1 MAQAARDFD
10 RQNFQAL
17 FGAMDL
23 PMFVYD
29 AVGLT
34 LLDANTSAA
43 ALFGRTR
50 QGLLGLRLPDLG
62 PASESSAV
70 ARTLRSAGESAM
82 QSVRLTIR
90 KPDGTQCCLD
100 GIAVPMSFAGSSAKL
115 VSIGAQR
122 LESDTT
128 NSEAPVSVEA
138 RGRQLR
144 RQDALVEFAR
154 TALSGMSGT
163 EVFAAAARLLN
174 EGVPIDYSI
183 GFLRAGNGE
192 LRGCAAS
199 GWTGDCRSLN
209 FDSSGDTLAART
221 TRARVPVV
229 VDEIDITDRRP
240 RDPLLAIS
248 GVRAAFGIPVRVG
261 DAVYGCLVGLSRTP
275 RRFDR
280 EMRFLEAVAGVVSM
294 AADRERAQRGADE
307 AGRRVAEVL
316 DSVAE
321 HFVHVDRDWKI
332 TFVNASAADLFSAA
346 PLAMIG
352 KPVETFFPSFKDPAI
367 RRHYDAAMIDQKPSS
382 FDFRSALNAR
392 WYDARVRPT
401 SEGIGV
407 FFLDITARREA
418 EEARLDVER
427 RTRVLIDNMPAV
439 TWMTDTDLKIVTSV
453 GGGLRKTGVEDDALV
468 GSNLREM
475 FPKGSDTIKAHE
487 RALAGDAADYDDAF
501 GGRTYHSHVE
511 PLRNAE
517 GVIVGVTGLAFD
529 FTDQLAAEHRLEDA
543 QALAQFGAWSFDLV
557 SGDRAYSD
565 ELLRIFGRSIAE
577 MPNRLQDFSKLVHGD
592 DAERVRAIIKEA
604 ATTGRPWKVDHRID
618 AGDGSVRYVQN
629 VGRCVVDGGKVL
641 RSYGSVLDITE
652 RKLAESELVRLANFD
667 VLTDLPNRAQL
678 AARVARAIGEADEV
692 AKLVAVC
699 CLDID
704 RFKSINHTL
713 GHEAGDALLRA
724 VGERLSSVVRP
735 GDAVGRLGSDE
746 FAIVFSGVSSDS
758 DSGVISEKLRS
769 AFAVPFEVLGR
780 DIFVTLSG
788 GISFYPKDGGD
799 PDSLLRHADAAL
811 QAAKEGGGGQTMVY
825 MADMSAADNAALDLR
840 NRLHMALEREEFRVF
855 FQPIL
860 DCPTRRLTGFEALVR
875 WEHPT
880 LGLVAPNDFIPL
892 AEQTGLIVP
901 IGAWVLREACEMARK
916 WRRNGTNG
924 IDVAVNLSARQFAD
938 RSLVEVVS
946 RSLRESGLPP
956 ENLCLEVTESAVVRD
971 LHAGAATLKSLSATG
986 LSVAIDDFGT
996 GYSSLNY
1003 LRSFA
1008 FDTLKID
1015 RSFVQGLPANEADTT
1030 IARGI
1035 IALGHAL
1042 GMRITAEGVE
1052 SEVQASFLQREAC
1065 DSLQGYMIG
1074 RPVPET
1080 GVAHLIAKY
1089 S

>member
-10 RQNFQAL
+10 RRNFQAL
-17 FGAMDL
+17 FGATDV

-29 AVGLT
+29 ALGLT
-34 LLDANTSAA
+34 VLDANAAAA

-50 QGLLGLRLPDLG
+50 QGLLGLHLPDLC
-62 PASESSAV
+62 PASEAAAL
-70 ARTLRSAGESAM
+70 ARTLRSAGDAA
-82 QSVRLTIR
+82 VRPVRFALC
-90 KPDGTQCCLD
+90 KPGGAAFPLD
-100 GIAVPMSFAGSSAKL
+100 CVVVPMSFAGVKAKL
-115 VSIGAQR
+115 ASVAAPRS
-122 LESDTT
+122 ESDVAGA
-128 NSEAPVSVEA
+128 EPLVSAEA

-154 TALSGMSGT
+154 SALSDLTGN
-163 EVFAAAARLLN
+163 EVFAAAARLLH
-174 EGVPIDYSI
+174 EGLPIDCCI
-183 GFLRAGNGE
+183 GFRRSEDGG

-199 GWTGDCRSLN
+199 GWNGDFRALR
-209 FDSSGDTLAART
+209 FEPEGDGFAARSA
-221 TRARVPVV
+221 RARAPIV
-229 VDEIDITDRRP
+229 VDRIDTDGGLRS
-240 RDPLLAIS
+240 RDSLLGLPS
-248 GVRAAFGIPVRVG
+248 VVAAVGMPVRVG
-261 DAVYGCLVGLSRTP
+261 DASYGCIVGLSRTP

-280 EMRFLEAVAGVVSM
+280 EMRFIEAVAGVVSI
-294 AADRERAQRGADE
+294 AADRERAQRGADD

-321 HFVHVDRDWKI
+321 HFVHVDRSWKI
-332 TFVNASAADLFSAA
+332 TFVNASAAKLFSAA

-352 KPVETFFPSFKDPAI
+352 RPVEAFFPSFKDPAI
-367 RRHYDAAMIDQKPSS
+367 RRHYDAAMIDRMPSS
-382 FDFRSALNAR
+382 FDFRSALNGR

-407 FFLDITARREA
+407 FFLDVTARREA

-427 RTRVLIDNMPAV
+427 RTRVLIDNMPAI
-439 TWMTDTDLKIVTSV
+439 TWMTDADLKLVASV
-453 GGGLRKTGVEDDALV
+453 GGGLRNIGVEDDALV
-468 GSNLREM
+468 GNDLRDM
-475 FPKGSDTIKAHE
+475 FAEDSDTIKAHQ
-487 RALAGDAADYDDAF
+487 RALAGEAADYDDAF
-501 GGRTYHSHVE
+501 GGQKYHSHVE

-517 GVIVGVTGLAFD
+517 GVVIGVTGLAFD
-529 FTDQLAAEHRLEDA
+529 VTDKLAAEQRLEDA

-565 ELLRIFGRSIAE
+565 EVLRIFGRSIEE
-577 MPNRLQDFSKLVHGD
+577 MPARLQDFSRLVHGD

-604 ATTGRPWKVDHRID
+604 ALTGRPWKVDHRID

-629 VGRCVVDGGKVL
+629 VGRCVVDGGRVL

-652 RKLAESELVRLANFD
+652 RKLAETELVRLANFD
-667 VLTDLPNRAQL
+667 ALTDLPNRAQL
-678 AARVARAIGEADEV
+678 AARVARAIGEADEG
-692 AKLVAVC
+692 AGLVAVC

-704 RFKSINHTL
+704 RFKSVNHTL
-713 GHEAGDALLRA
+713 GHAAGDALLKA
-724 VGERLSSVVRP
+724 VGERLISVVRA
-735 GDAVGRLGSDE
+735 DAVGRLGSDE
-746 FAIVFSGVSSDS
+746 FAVVFAGVSSDA

-780 DIFVTLSG
+780 DLFVTLSA

-799 PDSLLRHADAAL
+799 PDALLRRADAAL
-811 QAAKEGGGGQTMVY
+811 QAAKDCGGGQTMVY
-825 MADMSAADNAALDLR
+825 LADMSAADDAALDLR

-860 DCPTRRLTGFEALVR
+860 DCATRRLTGFEALVR

-901 IGAWVLREACEMARK
+901 IGAWVLREACRKARAWK
-916 WRRNGTNG
+916 RDRVHAL
-924 IDVAVNLSARQFAD
+924 DVAVNLSARQFAD
-938 RSLVEVVS
+938 RSLTEVVA

-971 LHAGAATLKSLSATG
+971 LHAGAATLNSLSATG

-1015 RSFVQGLPANEADTT
+1015 RSFVQGLPANDADAT

-1052 SEVQASFLQREAC
+1052 TEAQASFLQRESC
-1065 DSLQGYMIG
+1065 DSLQGFMVG
-1074 RPVPET
+1074 RPVPERD
-1080 GVAHLIAKY
+1080 VSRIIAKY